1 MCPEKSNEAVRGLEH
16 KSYKEQLKELG
27 LFSLKRRLRRDLIA
41 LFSKRVMR
49 HWNGLP
55 REVVES
61 LFLEVFKKCLEVVLR
76 DTFLWTKLVVGG

>member
-1 MCPEKSNEAVRGLEH
+1 MCPEKGNEAVRRLEH